1 MVSPTNNRLLAA
13 LPARERRVFVDL
25 LEPISY
31 TIKQSLYKSD
41 EPIPYVYFP
50 LGGVFSIVS
59 DADHGGIIEV
69 ATVGKEGFVGVPVL
83 LGVDRTPGDSFCQI
97 PGDALRLRARRF
109 REELDRRPAL
119 RGILLRY
126 TQSFINQISQNAAC
140 NRLHSIEE
148 RCARWLLMTH
158 DRVGVDQYLLTQ
170 EFLAQMLGVRRA
182 GVSVAATRFQKEG
195 FIRYGRGQLTI
206 VNRRGLENATC
217 ACYGIMHRE
226 FLRPLQ

>member
-1 MVSPTNNRLLAA
+1 MVRPTNNRLLAA

-41 EPIPYVYFP
+41 ELIPYIYFP

-59 DADHGGIIEV
+59 DAGHGGTIEI

-83 LGVDRTPGDSFCQI
+83 LGVDRTPGDAFCQI
-97 PGDALRLRARRF
+97 PGDALRLRAGRF

-182 GVSVAATRFQKEG
+182 GVSVVATRFQKEG
-195 FIRYGRGQLTI
+195 FIRYGRGLLTI
-206 VNRRGLENATC
+206 VNRRGLENAAC
-217 ACYGIMHRE
+217 ACYEIMRRE
-226 FLRPLQ
+226 FRRPLR

>member
-1 MVSPTNNRLLAA
+1 MNATNNRLLAA
-13 LPARERRVFVDL
+13 LPARERRAFVDR
-25 LEPISY
+25 LELVSY
-31 TIKQSLYKSD
+31 TIKQSLYKAD

-59 DADHGGIIEV
+59 DADSGGIIEI
-69 ATVGKEGFVGVPVL
+69 ATVGREGFVGVPVL
-83 LGVDRTPGDSFCQI
+83 LGVDRTPGDAFCQI
-97 PGDALRLRARRF
+97 AGDALRLRTGRF
-109 REELDRRPAL
+109 REELHRRPAL

-140 NRLHSIEE
+140 NRLHSIEQ

-158 DRVGVDQYLLTQ
+158 DRVRVDRYLLTQ

-182 GVSVAATRFQKEG
+182 GVSVVATRFQKEG

-206 VNRRGLENATC
+206 VNRRGLENAAC
-217 ACYGIMHRE
+217 ACYGIMRRE
-226 FLRPLQ
+226 FDRPLR

>member
-1 MVSPTNNRLLAA
+1 MVRPTNNRLLAA

-25 LEPISY
+25 LEPLSY

-59 DADHGGIIEV
+59 DANHGGIIEI

-83 LGVDRTPGDSFCQI
+83 LGVDRTVGDGFCQI
-97 PGDALRLRARRF
+97 PGDALRLRAGRF
-109 REELDRRPAL
+109 REELDRRPLLRAL
-119 RGILLRY
+119 LLRY
-126 TQSFINQISQNAAC
+126 TQSFINQIAQNAAC

-182 GVSVAATRFQKEG
+182 GVSVVATRFQKEG
-195 FIRYGRGQLTI
+195 FIRYGRGLLTI
-206 VNRRGLENATC
+206 VNRRGLENAAC
-217 ACYGIMHRE
+217 ACYEIMRRE
-226 FLRPLQ
+226 FRRPLR

>member
-1 MVSPTNNRLLAA
+1 MVRATNNRLLAA
-13 LPARERRVFVDL
+13 LPARERHVFVDL

-31 TIKQSLYKSD
+31 TIKQSLYESD

-59 DADHGGIIEV
+59 DADHGGIIEI
-69 ATVGKEGFVGVPVL
+69 ATVGREGFVGVPVL
-83 LGVDRTPGDSFCQI
+83 LGVDRTPGNAFCQI
-97 PGDALRLRARRF
+97 PGDALRLRAGRF
-109 REELDRRPAL
+109 REELDRRPVI
-119 RGILLRY
+119 RRILLRY

-182 GVSVAATRFQKEG
+182 GVSVVATRFQKEG
-195 FIRYGRGQLTI
+195 FIRYGRGLLTI
-206 VNRRGLENATC
+206 VNRRGLENAAC
-217 ACYGIMHRE
+217 ACYEIMRRE
-226 FLRPLQ
+226 FRRPLR